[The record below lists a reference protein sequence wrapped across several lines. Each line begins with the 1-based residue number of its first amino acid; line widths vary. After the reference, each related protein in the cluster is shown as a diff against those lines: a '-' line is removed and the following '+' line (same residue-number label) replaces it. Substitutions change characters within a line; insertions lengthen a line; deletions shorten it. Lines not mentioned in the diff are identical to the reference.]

1 MRRRATFV
9 APWEAA
15 VDTLFFLEM
24 GDGILNR
31 GAYDVLRTPKR
42 LAWMSQGPNKNPIF
56 ATAPKCA
63 GILELKQALRQNATL
78 LTCPDLFNM
87 VDKIERS
94 IPSAHEKAI
103 KQISV
108 VCVNDWVRVIR
119 HRLIVIE
126 VFENNIFEI
135 KNPVVSAYV
144 QQIENIVDIIIYL
157 VSNIF
162 FPANAADDVAKL
174 ATYERESA

>member
-1 MRRRATFV
+1 
-9 APWEAA
+9 
-15 VDTLFFLEM
+15 
-24 GDGILNR
+24 
-31 GAYDVLRTPKR
+31 
-42 LAWMSQGPNKNPIF
+42 MSQGPNKNPIF

-87 VDKIERS
+87 VDKIERG
-94 IPSAHEKAI
+94 IPSAHEEAI

-108 VCVNDWVRVIR
+108 VRVNDWVRVIR

-135 KNPVVSAYV
+135 KNPVVSAYF